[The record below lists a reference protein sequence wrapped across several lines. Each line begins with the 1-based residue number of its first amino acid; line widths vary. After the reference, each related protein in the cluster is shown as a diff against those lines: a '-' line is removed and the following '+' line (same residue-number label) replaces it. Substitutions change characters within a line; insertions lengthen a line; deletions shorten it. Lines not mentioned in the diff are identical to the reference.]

1 MQPMQPK
8 LFRHFLG
15 YCLACASV
23 AGALVVTL
31 RLKPLLGESISP
43 LFFAAVMLSAW
54 YGGLGPGLLATALAG
69 WASAYFFPDNPPG
82 GAVFSWDDSIRLAV
96 FLMVATLISSLTSL
110 RQRAQEALQQ
120 SLGEMEMR
128 VLQRTAELR
137 SSNEQLRQ
145 SEEQSRAM
153 IDGVA
158 DYAIVMLDPD
168 GIVLSW
174 NAGAGRIE
182 GYSEHEVVGQPVSRF
197 FTAEDVQSG
206 EPARHLHI
214 AASQGRHEDEG
225 WRVRKDG
232 TRFLANVITTLLRDE
247 AGKPRGFAQ
256 ITRDVTELRNLES
269 RILDVGESERRR
281 IGHDLHDG
289 LGQQLTGLALLTQ
302 SMADKLSGRSA
313 GEADTAQRIVFMINE
328 AIEQVRDLARGLAPV
343 ELGPDGLRA
352 ALRNL
357 AGRMDGAGGVSC
369 RFEADGEVD
378 LDEAVALHLY
388 RIAQEA
394 MNNAIRHGRA
404 TNIDLALRN
413 TAAGGMLTIR
423 DNGVG
428 IKANSRN
435 GDGGIGIQVMN
446 YRARMIGAAL
456 QVVAND
462 GGGTVV
468 SCAWP
473 HRRLNKDYITA

>member
-1 MQPMQPK
+1 MV
-8 LFRHFLG
+8 LG

-23 AGALVVTL
+23 ALALLATL
-31 RLKPLLGESISP
+31 HLKPLLGESISP

-69 WASAYFFPDNPPG
+69 WASSFFFPNNPPG
-82 GAVFSWDDSIRLAV
+82 AAVFSWDDGIRLAV
-96 FLMVATLISSLTSL
+96 FLMVASLISSLTSL
-110 RQRAQEALQQ
+110 RQRAQEALQR
-120 SLGEMEMR
+120 SLGDMEMR

-145 SEEQSRAM
+145 SEERFRVL
-153 IDGVA
+153 IDGVD
-158 DYAIVMLDPD
+158 DYAIVMLDPS
-168 GIVLSW
+168 GNVLSW
-174 NAGAGRIE
+174 NGGAGRIE
-182 GYSEHEVVGQPVSRF
+182 GYSEEEVVGQHVSRF

-206 EPARHLHI
+206 EPARHLDI

-269 RILDVGESERRR
+269 RILDVSESERRR

-302 SMADKLSGRSA
+302 SIAGKLSSRSA
-313 GEADTAQRIVFMINE
+313 SEADTAQRIVFMINQ
-328 AIEQVRDLARGLAPV
+328 AIEEVRDLARGLAPV

-378 LDEAVALHLY
+378 VDEATALHLY

-394 MNNAIRHGRA
+394 MNNAIRHGHA
-404 TNIDLALRN
+404 TSIDFTFRS
-413 TAAGGMLTIR
+413 TPAGGMLSIR
-423 DNGVG
+423 DNGIG
-428 IKANSRN
+428 IEGSTRN
-435 GDGGIGIQVMN
+435 GEGIGIQVMN
-446 YRARMIGAAL
+446 YRAKMIGATL
-456 QVVAND
+456 QVTQND
-462 GGGTVV
+462 GGGTLVC
-468 SCAWP
+468 CAWP
-473 HRRLNKDYITA
+473 RRRSNRDYVTA